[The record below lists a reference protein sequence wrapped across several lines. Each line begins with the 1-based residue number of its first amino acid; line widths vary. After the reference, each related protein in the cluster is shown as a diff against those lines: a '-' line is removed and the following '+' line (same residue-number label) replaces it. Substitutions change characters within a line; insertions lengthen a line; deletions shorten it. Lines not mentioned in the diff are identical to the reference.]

1 MNYIGMLI
9 NHKVQ
14 GFRYAEILLEAGLAE
29 KGCLKNILSG
39 KAFAKPMFNLKATV
53 EALDRLLIDVS
64 VEQTGT
70 DIHLQAL
77 LDIIQACNRNNV
89 DAAYKNE
96 TANLLMQRHVGFQE
110 QVRKGH
116 LGKTARFW
124 ISFMDNAKLV
134 FMLIYAVKTNNRK
147 SFISPI
153 VRWQTCSSHTMVKI
167 IAG

>member
-1 MNYIGMLI
+1 MLI

-14 GFRYAEILLEAGLAE
+14 GSRYAEILLETGLAK

-64 VEQTGT
+64 VEQTDT
-70 DIHLQAL
+70 EIHPQAL

-96 TANLLMQRHVGFQE
+96 TANLPCKGMWDSKSKFAKGILERLLDFGSPSWTMQNWY
-110 QVRKGH
+110 
-116 LGKTARFW
+116 L
-124 ISFMDNAKLV
+124 
-134 FMLIYAVKTNNRK
+134 
-147 SFISPI
+147 
-153 VRWQTCSSHTMVKI
+153 C
-167 IAG
+167 